1 MKHSFIIQLF
11 VCCLLALFV
20 CCSHHGERHELH
32 APDVRVSRN
41 DLVPADLEV
50 LVSQLSQRLDAL
62 EADNQALRTE
72 LGNVRQKNEV
82 LEGTLA
88 ELQRG
93 ASEHPAGGTPTGA
106 ASGTPPGGTPSASV
120 TESSVSAG
128 LERMKSEMET
138 LREKGAEVE
147 SQLQGLLNQSQA
159 LQNTSKD
166 LDQLR
171 HEVGQ
176 RLHGDE

>member
-1 MKHSFIIQLF
+1 M
-11 VCCLLALFV
+11 
-20 CCSHHGERHELH
+20 
-32 APDVRVSRN
+32 
-41 DLVPADLEV
+41 
-50 LVSQLSQRLDAL
+50 
-62 EADNQALRTE
+62 
-72 LGNVRQKNEV
+72 
-82 LEGTLA
+82 A

-120 TESSVSAG
+120 TESSVGAG

-166 LDQLR
+166 LDHLR
-171 HEVGQ
+171 HEVG
-176 RLHGDE
+176 

>member
-1 MKHSFIIQLF
+1 MKDSFIIQVF

-32 APDVRVSRN
+32 APDVRVARN
-41 DLVPADLEV
+41 DQVPADLEV

-72 LGNVRQKNEV
+72 LENVRQKNEV
-82 LEGTLA
+82 LEGTVA

-120 TESSVSAG
+120 TESSVGAG
-128 LERMKSEMET
+128 LERMKNEMET

-171 HEVGQ
+171 HEVG
-176 RLHGDE
+176 